1 MTSPKS
7 LILNARLKP
16 LAKNPP
22 NGPIIELN
30 NDNANECH
38 TNGYIDMVCG
48 RPNYSTK
55 EKTIFLQFKNLKFFL
70 KIIITSLKINC
81 NVSGRQYSVNWN
93 SLDGV
98 HLNTLS
104 IGS

>member
-1 MTSPKS
+1 MTNDAIRYWQSKRSTRPPWPGITSPKS

-30 NDNANECH
+30 NDNANECN

-48 RPNYSTK
+48 RPN
-55 EKTIFLQFKNLKFFL
+55 
-70 KIIITSLKINC
+70 
-81 NVSGRQYSVNWN
+81 
-93 SLDGV
+93 
-98 HLNTLS
+98 
-104 IGS
+104 